1 MTAIPDDAKAYLT
14 AVRLEAGRRAGLPD
28 KWAELVRGDSVKEI
42 EVHAAEIARFYDHR
56 MWRENKHLLK
66 DNPAVREV

>member
-1 MTAIPDDAKAYLT
+1 MTVPTDARPYLD

-56 MWRENKHLLK
+56 MWQANRHLLK

>member
-1 MTAIPDDAKAYLT
+1 MTAIPTDARPYLD

-56 MWRENKHLLK
+56 MWRENKHLLE
-66 DNPAVREV
+66 NHPNLRTV